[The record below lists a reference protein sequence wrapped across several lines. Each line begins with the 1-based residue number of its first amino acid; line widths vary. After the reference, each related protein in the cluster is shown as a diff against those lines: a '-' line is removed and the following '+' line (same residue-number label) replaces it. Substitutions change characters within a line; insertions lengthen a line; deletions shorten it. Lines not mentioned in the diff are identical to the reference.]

1 MNFLVD
7 HSLSPAVAE
16 KLRQAGHDSV
26 HVRRYG
32 IHKADD
38 EVLFDRAAQEVRVL
52 VSADTDFARILATRQ
67 TTKPSVILF
76 RRDTHR
82 RPDAQASLL
91 LANLP
96 TISDLLDRGAIII
109 FEENRLLSRAAP
121 LLRSGK

>member
-26 HVRRYG
+26 HARRYG

-52 VSADTDFARILATRQ
+52 VSADTDFATIFATRQ

-82 RPDAQASLL
+82 RPDAQARLL

-96 TISDLLDRGAIII
+96 TISDLLDHGAIII

>member
-26 HVRRYG
+26 HARRYG

-82 RPDAQASLL
+82 RPDAQARLL

-96 TISDLLDRGAIII
+96 TISDLLDHGAIII

>member
-52 VSADTDFARILATRQ
+52 VSADTDFATILATRQ

-76 RRDTHR
+76 RRETHR
-82 RPDAQASLL
+82 RPDAQARLL

-96 TISDLLDRGAIII
+96 TISDLLDHGAIII

-121 LLRSGK
+121 LLRGGK

>member
-1 MNFLVD
+1 VNFLVD

>member
-52 VSADTDFARILATRQ
+52 VSADTDFARILATRK

-96 TISDLLDRGAIII
+96 TISDLLDHGAIII

>member
-1 MNFLVD
+1 VNFLVD

-52 VSADTDFARILATRQ
+52 VSADTDFATILATRQ

-82 RPDAQASLL
+82 RPDAQARLL

-96 TISDLLDRGAIII
+96 TISDLLDHGAIII

-121 LLRSGK
+121 LLRGGK

>member
-1 MNFLVD
+1 
-7 HSLSPAVAE
+7 VAE

-52 VSADTDFARILATRQ
+52 VSADTDFATILATRQ

-82 RPDAQASLL
+82 RPDAQARLL

-96 TISDLLDRGAIII
+96 TISDLLDHGAIII

-121 LLRSGK
+121 LLRGGK

>member
-52 VSADTDFARILATRQ
+52 VSADTDFATILATRQ

-82 RPDAQASLL
+82 RPDAQARLL

-96 TISDLLDRGAIII
+96 TISDLLDHGAIII

-121 LLRSGK
+121 LLRGGK

>member
-52 VSADTDFARILATRQ
+52 VSADTDFATILATRQ

-82 RPDAQASLL
+82 RPDAQARLL

-96 TISDLLDRGAIII
+96 TISDLLDHGAIII